1 MRQYR
6 WTLDT
11 QDDDGNWSERR
22 DAPVPNPL
30 DYDGPPQKA
39 ANHLRDVFVRTLS
52 TPAPGPRAI
61 RVRTWEGHLAVG
73 EPHAETEW
81 SRE

>member
-1 MRQYR
+1 VRQYR
-6 WTLDT
+6 WILEV
-11 QDDDGNWSERR
+11 QDDDGLWSQRGS
-22 DAPVPNPL
+22 ASMSNPL

-52 TPAPGPRAI
+52 GPAPGPRAI
-61 RVRTWEGHLAVG
+61 RIRVREEGDPVG
-73 EPHAETEW
+73 GGQAESEW